1 MYGSFAYLDLTPL
14 NVTGYLIVDVTV
26 NEMTRSAQRLHA
38 AFDRGAA
45 WTKRQAARELDCT
58 ERHVLRLV
66 TEMREHGVPVEAR
79 REGRAKVFFIPAE
92 HQRRRIQIDA
102 LDEAAL
108 RALAVSA
115 EASLALLRHTP
126 LHEPLARA
134 FRTLL
139 ASFKTE
145 DLVSFEPESEGER
158 WYFGDATPPGGKIE
172 IIRQLDRC
180 IAECRSVRIN
190 YTNGRGER
198 SENRKIDP
206 LAFAPFSSG
215 WQLAAYCHQRQA
227 LRNFKPSRIEYLRP
241 CNGETGGDFFTPP
254 PGFNADQHF
263 SGRFGA
269 LAGDGRLHTVR
280 LHVKPT
286 VAQYFKTK
294 DYHSSQ
300 RITKLADG
308 ALEVAFQVSELKTM
322 RAFVRSWGPNVKV
335 LAPSELVEGLAAD
348 ARAMAR
354 EYRPE

>member
-1 MYGSFAYLDLTPL
+1 MS
-14 NVTGYLIVDVTV
+14 
-26 NEMTRSAQRLHA
+26 RSAQHLHA

-45 WTKRQAARELDCT
+45 WTKRQAARELGCS

-66 TEMREHGVPVEAR
+66 TEIRGHGVPVETR
-79 REGRAKVFFIPAE
+79 REGRAKVFFIPEE

-108 RALAVSA
+108 RALTVAA
-115 EASLALLRHTP
+115 EASVALLHDTP
-126 LHEPLARA
+126 LHEPLKRA

-139 ASFKTE
+139 ASFKNE
-145 DLVSFEPESEGER
+145 DLVSFEPELEADR
-158 WYFGDATPPGGKIE
+158 WYFGNATPPAGKIE

-180 IAECRSVRIN
+180 IAECRSVRID
-190 YTNGRGER
+190 YTDGRGER

-227 LRNFKPSRIEYLRP
+227 LRNFKPSRIEHLRP

-254 PGFNADQHF
+254 AGFNADEHF

-280 LHVKPT
+280 LQVKPA

-300 RITKLADG
+300 RITRLPDG
-308 ALEVAFQVSELKTM
+308 ALEVIFQVSELKTM
-322 RAFVRSWGPNVKV
+322 RAFVRSWGPNVKA
-335 LAPSELVEGLAAD
+335 LAPPNLVEALAAD

-354 EYRPE
+354 EYATD